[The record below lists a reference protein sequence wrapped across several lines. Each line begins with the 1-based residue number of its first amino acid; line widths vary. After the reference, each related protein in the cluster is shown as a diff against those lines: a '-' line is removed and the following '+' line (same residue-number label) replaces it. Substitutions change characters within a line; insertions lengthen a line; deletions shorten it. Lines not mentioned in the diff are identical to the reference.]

1 MAASKGNK
9 DVAFLVVPGS
19 FATPAGYDQLIESL
33 HAKGHDAKSIALLTA
48 NDGSRLPPATMEDDA
63 EHIRAAVL
71 AIIDDAAHP
80 KNVVITLHSYS
91 GVPGTSAL
99 KGLGPADRKAQGKET
114 AVVGILYM
122 AAFLPAL
129 GQSNRDIMIEFDAM
143 PEPYKSGISGGY
155 LPAVPAEFAPV
166 IFNDVESQ
174 DLVTRN
180 FNTMTQH
187 SSDSYSGKASYEA
200 WKDIPSV
207 QIIPGSDLVVPVPV
221 QEAMHERA
229 AAAGGKVK
237 RVFVEGGSHGIN
249 VSQPEL
255 VVGEMIKLAEGF

>member
-91 GVPGTSAL
+91 GVHGTSAL
-99 KGLGPADRKAQGKET
+99 KGLGPADRKAQCMKT
-114 AVVGILYM
+114 AKNKNQNK
-122 AAFLPAL
+122 AANLPAL
-129 GQSNRDIMIEFDAM
+129 GQSYRDFLIEFDAM
-143 PEPYKSGISGGY
+143 PEPY
-155 LPAVPAEFAPV
+155 
-166 IFNDVESQ
+166 
-174 DLVTRN
+174 
-180 FNTMTQH
+180 
-187 SSDSYSGKASYEA
+187 
-200 WKDIPSV
+200 
-207 QIIPGSDLVVPVPV
+207 
-221 QEAMHERA
+221 
-229 AAAGGKVK
+229 
-237 RVFVEGGSHGIN
+237 
-249 VSQPEL
+249 
-255 VVGEMIKLAEGF
+255 